1 MLHHGRLLCRA
12 VCVEADP
19 LVGPAEAAP
28 VPVLCSPKELLEEL
42 EHPVGLQPL
51 PVCLEEL
58 LEAWALH
65 VIHQISPEALHTL
78 HCSHCTAAIATISSL
93 WKIGW

>member
-1 MLHHGRLLCRA
+1 MQRLYKALCG
-12 VCVEADP
+12 CTDP

-28 VPVLCSPKELLEEL
+28 VPVLCCPKEVLEEL

-51 PVCLEEL
+51 PVCLVEL

-65 VIHQISPEALHTL
+65 VIQSIRSSSVLHSELQVILTALL
-78 HCSHCTAAIATISSL
+78 P
-93 WKIGW
+93 